1 MANQALVIPQEF
13 YPETIDEI
21 RDREYPTLRDVTYL
35 DHAGTTLYAK
45 SLIEKYSQ
53 DLTSNLFGNPH
64 SASASSQ
71 ITSNRIEDIRLK
83 ALRFFNADPDVYDL
97 VFVPNATAGIKLV
110 AESLRDFRSSSFG
123 DRQRGFWYGYH
134 VDSHTSLVGV
144 RTLADFGNRCFSTDN
159 EVRQWVD
166 SLNTNDDSTR
176 LFAYPAQSNMNGQRF
191 PLNWCNQIRTA
202 GKQNTF
208 TLLDAASL
216 VSTSPL
222 DLSDPQVC
230 PDFVVLS
237 FYKIFGFPDLGALI
251 VRKESGHIFNHR
263 QYFGGGTVEMV
274 TVGNEWYARKQ
285 SSIHDQLEDGT
296 LPFHNIIA
304 LESAFQ
310 VHERLYGSI
319 ANISNHTAFL
329 VKQLFDRLS
338 SIKHANGKPVCHFY
352 LSSGCSYEDRSSQGP
367 IIALNL
373 LDSNGDWVGKSEIEK
388 LASVKSIHIRSG
400 TLCNPGGTASL
411 LGLSNEE
418 MEANYKAGQRCGD
431 ENDIMQGKPTGAL
444 RLSLGPMTSSR
455 DIDRFVWFI
464 TEFYAEESPLPA
476 LSDVQLL
483 GTAEADRYYVESL
496 CVYPI
501 KSCSGFAIPPGV
513 VWKVRPEGLAWDREW
528 CIVHQGTGTAL
539 SQKRYPHM
547 ALIKP
552 ILDFEKGLLCITGD
566 SATGRRQLDIPLSR
580 DDPRLVTTEMTRSCQ
595 NSASVRKPSLICGD
609 RVVIQVYTS
618 SEVSAFFSDL
628 LGVPCTLARF
638 PPKSYERHSKSP
650 YRQHPHH
657 SPKSRNEMPGS
668 FPLETSHVNGNNS
681 SPRRKASGTSNPIL
695 LSNESPILLIS
706 RSSVNRLNEQIKE
719 NSTTTTISPL
729 SSTNPNTK
737 TVAANVFRANIV
749 VAENLP
755 SHSHPQHSSL
765 PISSTSSPFEQPYIE
780 DTWSSITIGQK
791 QLRFDVLGACSR
803 CQMVCVDQMTA
814 EKREE
819 PLSTLAKTRRVGGK
833 VIFGRHLGLSA
844 SNDDLEYDQDEGEDE
859 AEEISERTVMVGDA
873 VVPSYYEQG

>member
-1 MANQALVIPQEF
+1 MANQALDIAQEF
-13 YPETIDEI
+13 YPESIDEI

-53 DLTSNLFGNPH
+53 DLTGNLFGNPH

-71 ITSNRIEDIRLK
+71 LTSNRVEDIRLK

-110 AESLRDFRSSSFG
+110 AESLRDFRPSPDS
-123 DRQRGFWYGYH
+123 QRGFWYGYH

-144 RTLADFGNRCFSTDN
+144 RALADLGNRCFSTND
-159 EVRQWVD
+159 EVRQWIND
-166 SLNTNDDSTR
+166 LDAEDDSAR
-176 LFAYPAQSNMNGQRF
+176 LFAYPAQSNMNGRRF
-191 PLNWCNQIRTA
+191 PLRWCNQIRQA
-202 GKQNTF
+202 RRRNTF

-251 VRKESGHIFNHR
+251 VRKESGHVFSHR
-263 QYFGGGTVEMV
+263 RYFGGGTVGMV

-304 LESAFQ
+304 LDSAFR
-310 VHERLYGSI
+310 VHELLYGSM
-319 ANISNHTAFL
+319 ANISTHTAFL
-329 VKQLFDRLS
+329 AKQLFDRLS
-338 SIKHANGKPVCHFY
+338 SIKHANGKSVCHFY
-352 LSSGCSYEDRSSQGP
+352 LSPGCSYEDRSTQGP

-373 LDSNGDWVGKSEIEK
+373 LDSNGDWIGKSEIEK

-411 LGLSNEE
+411 LGLSNDE

-444 RLSLGPMTSSR
+444 RSSLGPMTSST
-455 DIDRFVWFI
+455 DIDRFVSFI
-464 TEFYAEESPLPA
+464 TEFYAEQTPLPA

-501 KSCSGFAIPPGV
+501 KSCSGFTVPPGV
-513 VWKVRPEGLAWDREW
+513 AWKVRPEGLAWDREW
-528 CIVHQGTGTAL
+528 CIVHQGTGVAL

-552 ILDFEKGLLCITGD
+552 ILDFENGFLRIIGD
-566 SATGRRQLDIPLSR
+566 YPTARRQLDVPLSR
-580 DDPRLVTTEMTRSCQ
+580 DDPRLITTEMTRSCQ
-595 NSASVRKPSLICGD
+595 NSASVRKPSLVCGD

-618 SEVSAFFSDL
+618 SEISAFFSDL

-638 PPKSYERHSKSP
+638 PPRSFARHSKNP
-650 YRQHPHH
+650 YRHHH
-657 SPKSRNEMPGS
+657 SLPKKRNEMPGT
-668 FPLETSHVNGNNS
+668 FPLDTSHMNSDNN
-681 SPRRKASGTSNPIL
+681 SPRRRPNGTSNPIL

-719 NSTTTTISPL
+719 HSTTSSTDSPL
-729 SSTNPNTK
+729 GNNNTNTK

-749 VAENLP
+749 IAENLP
-755 SHSHPQHSSL
+755 AHSHPQYSSL
-765 PISSTSSPFEQPYIE
+765 PTSSTSSPFEQPYIE

-791 QLRFDVLGACSR
+791 QLQLDVLGACSR

-833 VIFGRHLGLSA
+833 VIFGRHLGLSTLNNELDFD
-844 SNDDLEYDQDEGEDE
+844 SDEIKDE
-859 AEEISERTVMVGDA
+859 TEEASERTVMVGDT